1 MVITFSKLFKK
12 VGNFIKMNEFTKVEA
27 AIATNDDAI
36 NTDYCKSDVVQGV
49 EQTNGKGFTKPAIT
63 RLARRAGVKSMSD
76 DCIVPLKHLVA
87 MKLDEILSTTLVVNS
102 QHATKTIMPE
112 DVYEALSLC
121 GINVARTEEF

>member
-1 MVITFSKLFKK
+1 
-12 VGNFIKMNEFTKVEA
+12 MNEFTKVEHKICDTS
-27 AIATNDDAI
+27 IATITESTGQQQPVDQ
-36 NTDYCKSDVVQGV
+36 S
-49 EQTNGKGFTKPAIT
+49 NGKGFTKPAIT

-87 MKLDEILSTTLVVNS
+87 MKLDEVLSTTLIVNS
-102 QHATKTIMPE
+102 QHATKTIMPD